1 MNGVS
6 NNHGGGSGA
15 LYGILDNDAP
25 LADPAPKTSAST
37 TSHLDNLLDI
47 FGGDI
52 GGGGGGGGGG
62 GVGGGVGV
70 DLLNSGPT
78 ATMNGM
84 MSSLP
89 TSASSN
95 SLISP
100 TATSAIIPTSSVGAG
115 VVGLSSSS
123 SFGGLLDSNNSIVGD
138 GNGLTTS
145 TSTGLVG
152 SNDNG
157 KPIPGGG
164 VHIPSITAFEKGPL
178 RITFAFERSAV
189 SPTMTIITLTAAN
202 LTADS
207 PITDFVFQAAVPKT
221 FQLQLMSPSGATIQP
236 GDCLVRQICFSDGI
250 LSVLSI
256 RIRELISAMR
266 ISPSSAT
273 SQLAKKS

>member
-6 NNHGGGSGA
+6 NNHGGGGA

-25 LADPAPKTSAST
+25 LPEPAPKTSAST

-52 GGGGGGGGGG
+52 GGGGG
-62 GVGGGVGV
+62 VGGGVGV

-78 ATMNGM
+78 TTMNGM
-84 MSSLP
+84 MSSLS

-115 VVGLSSSS
+115 VGSLSSSS
-123 SFGGLLDSNNSIVGD
+123 SFGLLDSNNGIVGD
-138 GNGLTTS
+138 GNGLS

-157 KPIPGGG
+157 KPIPGG

-202 LTADS
+202 LNADS

-236 GDCLVRQICFSDGI
+236 GKRRGPVQILFTTPWLNVD
-250 LSVLSI
+250 VDV
-256 RIRELISAMR
+256 
-266 ISPSSAT
+266 T
-273 SQLAKKS
+273 